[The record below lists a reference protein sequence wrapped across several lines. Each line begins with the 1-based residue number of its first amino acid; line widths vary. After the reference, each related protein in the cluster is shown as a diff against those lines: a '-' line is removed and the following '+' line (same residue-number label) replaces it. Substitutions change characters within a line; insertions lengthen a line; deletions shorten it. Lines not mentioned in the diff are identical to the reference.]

1 MFNRQCYYIGYTFTH
16 CIRYTNALLLLLAQ
30 RPTLALGANKPAR
43 LFVNYSGAEETGTAQ
58 REQVS
63 SSPANPPYDY
73 DETDNN
79 YDDHKRQ

>member
-1 MFNRQCYYIGYTFTH
+1 MLNRQCYYIGCTFTH
-16 CIRYTNALLLLLAQ
+16 CIHYTNALLLMLAQ

-43 LFVNYSGAEETGTAQ
+43 LFVNCFVRRKTGTAP
-58 REQVS
+58 REQES

-79 YDDHKRQ
+79 YDDHKCQ